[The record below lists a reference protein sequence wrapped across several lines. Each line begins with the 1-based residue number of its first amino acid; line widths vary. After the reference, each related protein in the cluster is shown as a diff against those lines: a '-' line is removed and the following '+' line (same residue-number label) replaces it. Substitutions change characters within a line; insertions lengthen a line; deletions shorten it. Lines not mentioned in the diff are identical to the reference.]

1 MKTHAIVVEHTGG
14 PEVLRWKEIALAPPA
29 AGEVRIRH
37 TAIGLNFIDTYYR
50 TGLYPTTLPGVLGS
64 EAAGVIEELGEG
76 AGALDFVKGDRVAY
90 ATGPLGAYAEKRNV
104 PAAHLVKVPDGI
116 EDATA
121 AAAMLKGM
129 TAEYLIRRTYPV
141 AKGET
146 ILVHAAAGGV
156 GLILAQWAKHLG
168 ATVIGT
174 VGSEDKAKLARE
186 HGCDHVVF
194 YRTEDVA
201 ERVREITGGERVP
214 VVFDSVGKD
223 TFAASLASLRRRGLL
238 VTFGQSSGPIP
249 PFDPR
254 VLSQKGSL
262 FLTRPTLAD
271 YVATRAELEA
281 TARELFDVIA
291 KGAVRVRVAQ
301 TYPLR
306 DAERAHRDLEA
317 RKTTGST
324 LLLP

>member
-1 MKTHAIVVEHTGG
+1 MKTHAIVLEQTGG
-14 PEVLRWKEIALAPPA
+14 PEVLRWKEIALAHLAP
-29 AGEVRIRH
+29 GEARVRH

-50 TGLYPTTLPGVLGS
+50 TGLYSTSLPAVLGS
-64 EAAGVIEELGEG
+64 EAAGVIEDVGEG
-76 AGALDFVKGDRVAY
+76 VTGFAKGDRVAY

-104 PAAHLVKVPDGI
+104 PAAHLVKVPDAI
-116 EDATA
+116 DDATA
-121 AAAMLKGM
+121 AASMLKGM
-129 TAEYLIRRTYPV
+129 TAEYLVRRTYPV
-141 AKGET
+141 KKGDT

-174 VGSEDKAKLARE
+174 VGSEEKAKLARD

-201 ERVREITGGERVP
+201 ERVREITGGARVP
-214 VVFDSVGKD
+214 VVYDSVGKD
-223 TFAASLASLRRRGLL
+223 TFAASLASVRRRGLL
-238 VTFGQSSGPIP
+238 VTFGQSSGAIP

-262 FLTRPTLAD
+262 FLTRPTLGD
-271 YVATRAELEA
+271 YVATREELEA
-281 TARELFDVIA
+281 TARALFDVIA
-291 KGAVRVRVAQ
+291 QGAVRVRVAQ

-306 DAERAHRDLEA
+306 DAERAHTDLEA
-317 RKTTGST
+317 RRTTGST